1 MTQLYRDHGIVL
13 RTYKLG
19 EADRI
24 VVFITKD
31 HGKVRAVAKGVRK
44 TKSKF
49 GSRLEPMSHVA
60 VQFYEGRGELDIVT
74 QVDSVDHFRPIRE
87 DLDRIARGSAMAEAV
102 DQMALDRE
110 PNPRLYQMLLGALR
124 SLAGHNGPLVVPA
137 FFWKLLALE
146 GLQPQ
151 LTECVLCGEAPPAT
165 PLVAF
170 DLHSGGALC
179 AGCRRGR
186 RISPEA
192 LALMQQIL
200 GGQLGTALNEPV
212 SQATHEVEHLATEA
226 MEHHLERRLKSV
238 TLIDLG

>member
-1 MTQLYRDHGIVL
+1 MSQLYRDHGIVL

-24 VVFITKD
+24 IVFITKD

-102 DQMALDRE
+102 DQMAQDRQ

-124 SLAGHNGPLVVPA
+124 ALAGHNGPLVVPA

-151 LTECVLCGEAPPAT
+151 LTECVLCGEAPPLT
-165 PLVAF
+165 ELVAF

-200 GGQLGTALNEPV
+200 GGQLGAALSEPV